1 MAEPDLQDL
10 RKRIDELN
18 ARLLETLQERAEV
31 VLAISRLK
39 EEIGMQSHDPRREEE
54 MLRKLTRASSGP
66 FGPAELREIF
76 RAIFRASLAL
86 QEREREALQE
96 DGERRA
102 GGKAR

>member
-1 MAEPDLQDL
+1 MADSNLQDL
-10 RKRIDELN
+10 RKHIDELN
-18 ARLLETLQERAEV
+18 TRLLEILQERAEV
-31 VLAISRLK
+31 VLEISRLK

-76 RAIFRASLAL
+76 RAVFRASLAL
-86 QEREREALQE
+86 QERERDSLQE
-96 DGERRA
+96 DGRLRA

>member
-1 MAEPDLQDL
+1 MADSNLQDL
-10 RKRIDELN
+10 RKHIDELN
-18 ARLLETLQERAEV
+18 TRLLEILQERAEV
-31 VLAISRLK
+31 VLEISRLK

-76 RAIFRASLAL
+76 RAVFRASLAL
-86 QEREREALQE
+86 QERERDSLQE
-96 DGERRA
+96 DGHLRA